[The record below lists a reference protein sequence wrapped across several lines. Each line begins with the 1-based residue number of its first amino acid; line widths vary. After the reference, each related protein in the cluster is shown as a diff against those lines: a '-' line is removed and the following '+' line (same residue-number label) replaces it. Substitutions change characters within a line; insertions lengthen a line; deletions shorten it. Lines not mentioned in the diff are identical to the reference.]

1 MKIPFGDSQHN
12 DYLKLNDYIAI
23 LHSPVSD
30 ETFFVYK
37 NDVDSLIGALNKAK
51 QYWDEKEKE
60 NV

>member
-1 MKIPFGDSQHN
+1 MKIPFGDSHHN

-37 NDVDSLIGALNKAK
+37 NDVDSLIEALKKAK
-51 QYWDEKEKE
+51 EYWDEHPTS
-60 NV
+60 V

>member
-23 LHSPVSD
+23 LRSDVSD

-37 NDVDSLIGALNKAK
+37 NDVGSLIAALTQAK
-51 QYWDEKEKE
+51 EYWDELELV
-60 NV
+60 N

>member
-37 NDVDSLIGALNKAK
+37 NDVDSLIAALAQAK
-51 QYWDEKEKE
+51 KYWDEKEKS
-60 NV
+60 NA

>member
-1 MKIPFGDSQHN
+1 MKIPFGDSQHK

-37 NDVDSLIGALNKAK
+37 NDVDSLIAALTQAK
-51 QYWDEKEKE
+51 EYWDELELV
-60 NV
+60 N

>member
-12 DYLKLNDYIAI
+12 DYLKLNDHIAI

-37 NDVDSLIGALNKAK
+37 NDILYWSVKSLRI
-51 QYWDEKEKE
+51 
-60 NV
+60 

>member
-1 MKIPFGDSQHN
+1 MKITFGNAQPN

-37 NDVDSLIGALNKAK
+37 NDVDSLIAALTQAK
-51 QYWDEKEKE
+51 EYWDEKEKD